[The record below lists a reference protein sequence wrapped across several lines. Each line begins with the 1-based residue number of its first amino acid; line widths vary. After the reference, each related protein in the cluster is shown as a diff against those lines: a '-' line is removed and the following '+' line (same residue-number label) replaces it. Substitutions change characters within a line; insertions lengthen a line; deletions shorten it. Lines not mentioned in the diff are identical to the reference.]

1 MLNRVRSCAP
11 AVLAFTVIGGAVALS
26 YTRTAHAVD
35 SCLTEPDLQ
44 STEPGHWYYRID
56 TATHRRCWFL
66 SSDPPSARQAAP
78 AKPAAP
84 PVPLARPAT
93 NAPATPVAPIQAN
106 APAAASV
113 DTLKPADLIQPLAT
127 TSRAATDNK
136 QSDQTSSD
144 EMPLVWPILT
154 PAELAAAAQTSDAP
168 TSPTKIE
175 SKIELKNTPQIEPMS
190 TPLVVALALA
200 AMAIVAGCT
209 ILTYVLLQR
218 RGRRNLAKLRR
229 RQSLR
234 GYPLEREM
242 LTAAS
247 QGFGA
252 SAPQREEPSQTGE
265 PVDTP
270 HAIEETLEQLARAW
284 ERSAA

>member
-1 MLNRVRSCAP
+1 MLNRVRSCVP
-11 AVLAFTVIGGAVALS
+11 AVLAFAVIGGAAAMS

-35 SCLTEPDLQ
+35 SCLAEPDLQ

-56 TATHRRCWFL
+56 TATHRKCWFL
-66 SSDPPSARQAAP
+66 SSDPPGARQAAP
-78 AKPAAP
+78 AKPAAA
-84 PVPLARPAT
+84 PVPLPRPAT
-93 NAPATPVAPIQAN
+93 NAPATPPAAVQAD
-106 APAAASV
+106 APAPASV
-113 DTLKPADLIQPLAT
+113 NTLKPTDLIQPLAT
-127 TSRAATDNK
+127 TNRTATDNK

-154 PAELAAAAQTSDAP
+154 PAELAAAAQTNDTP
-168 TSPTKIE
+168 TIPTKID
-175 SKIELKNTPQIEPMS
+175 SKIELKNVPKIEPMS
-190 TPLVVALALA
+190 PVLIVALALA
-200 AMAIVAGCT
+200 AIAIVAGCT

-242 LTAAS
+242 LTAS
-247 QGFGA
+247 RGFVP
-252 SAPQREEPSQTGE
+252 SAPQPEEPNQTSE
-265 PVDTP
+265 PVDAP
-270 HAIEETLEQLARAW
+270 HAIEEALEQLARSW

>member
-1 MLNRVRSCAP
+1 MLNRVRSGVS
-11 AVLAFTVIGGAVALS
+11 AVLAFTAIGGAVALS
-26 YTRTAHAVD
+26 YTHTAHAVD

-56 TATHRRCWFL
+56 TPTHRKCWFL
-66 SSDPPSARQAAP
+66 SSDPAGVRQAAP
-78 AKPAAP
+78 AKPAGA
-84 PVPLARPAT
+84 PVPLPRPDT
-93 NAPATPVAPIQAN
+93 NAPATSVATIQAN
-106 APAAASV
+106 TPAPASV
-113 DTLKPADLIQPLAT
+113 DTLKPADLIQPVAT
-127 TSRAATDNK
+127 ANRAAIDNK
-136 QSDQTSSD
+136 QSDQTSAD

-154 PAELAAAAQTSDAP
+154 PAELAAAGQTSDAP

-175 SKIELKNTPQIEPMS
+175 SKIELKNVPEIEPIS
-190 TPLVVALALA
+190 TPLIVALALA
-200 AMAIVAGCT
+200 AIAIVAGCT

-229 RQSLR
+229 RESLR

-242 LTAAS
+242 LTGAS
-247 QGFGA
+247 QGVVA
-252 SAPQREEPSQTGE
+252 SAPRHEQPSQSGE
-265 PVDTP
+265 PVDAP